1 MSVKITD
8 MRFQDLHVHTESLY
22 NKLNIQIRET
32 KEKNKENLDKFDE
45 RIQILALHLWHFLKV
60 YKDLQKEQNNIKINV
75 KSIRLST
82 PYTTRTH
89 MSITT
94 TGLSYIWL
102 KSMWPL

>member
-45 RIQILALHLWHFLKV
+45 RIQILALHL
-60 YKDLQKEQNNIKINV
+60 
-75 KSIRLST
+75 
-82 PYTTRTH
+82 
-89 MSITT
+89 
-94 TGLSYIWL
+94 
-102 KSMWPL
+102 